1 MRKQSPT
8 LTPPE
13 LEIMRIVWQKSEAT
27 VRDVYE
33 TLRERR
39 KVAQTTV
46 LTVITVLE
54 AKGYLKRR
62 RDQRPAVYVPTRPER
77 AVEQSMVREFIDR
90 VFKGSTRP
98 LLVHLLEDRR
108 LSPAELE
115 DLMRQVRASRE
126 KKR

>member
-1 MRKQSPT
+1 MRKRSPT

-13 LEIMRIVWQKSEAT
+13 LEIMRIVWEKSAAT

-39 KVAQTTV
+39 KVAPTTV
-46 LTVITVLE
+46 LTVIAVLE
-54 AKGYLKRR
+54 GKGYLKRR
-62 RDQRPAVYVPTRPER
+62 RNERPAVYVPTQPEA
-77 AVEQSMVREFIDR
+77 AVERSMVREFVDR
-90 VFKGSTRP
+90 VFRGSTGP

-108 LSPAELE
+108 LSPTELE
-115 DLMRQVRASRE
+115 DLARMVKASRE

>member
-1 MRKQSPT
+1 MRKRSAT
-8 LTPPE
+8 LTPAE
-13 LEIMRIVWQKSEAT
+13 LEIMRIVWGRSEAT

-46 LTVITVLE
+46 LTVMAVLE

-62 RDQRPAVYVPTRPER
+62 AGQRPAVYLPTQLET
-77 AVEQSMVREFIDR
+77 AVERSMVREFIDR
-90 VFKGSTRP
+90 VFKGATGP
-98 LLVHLLEDRR
+98 LLVHLIEDRR
-108 LSPAELE
+108 VSPAELE
-115 DLMRQVRASRE
+115 DLTRRVKASRE